1 MNKEDEKMNALK
13 SQDIDVV
20 MADVEPQH
28 YFVTKDGRQIKNIK
42 ELADV
47 LGKMND
53 EVFSYHANPQK
64 NDFSNSLKDVIRDEE
79 LAKEIAGRS
88 KTETTKKIASKI
100 ERLNKIKENLQK
112 IEEHEKKAYEE
123 LQKTIRSKERNPIQ
137 DYVYGIIIGTITGLL
152 LGTLL

>member
-1 MNKEDEKMNALK
+1 MIKEDEKMNALK

-28 YFVTKDGRQIKNIK
+28 YFVTKDGRQIKNMR
-42 ELADV
+42 ELAEV
-47 LGKMND
+47 LEKMNED
-53 EVFSYHANPQK
+53 VFTYHVNAQK
-64 NDFSNSLKDVIRDEE
+64 NDFSNWLKDVIRDEE

-88 KTETTKKIASKI
+88 KAETASKI
-100 ERLNKIKENLQK
+100 SSKVARLNKIKENLQR

-137 DYVYGIIIGTITGLL
+137 DYVYGIIIGTITGLM